1 MTLMTREAEDDLTEP
16 SPQGDPDNKQS
27 FRVWSRSSI
36 GDKAR
41 SQTTC
46 SQFHQGRLVELSNP
60 STSQYRDTLK
70 QVMDYFARHGS
81 SLAQAQQQAFAWIGQ
96 QVQVLAA
103 YLAYI
108 DVFWT
113 LTVVSLATP
122 ARAHTAQGEAR
133 RTGAGQPL

>member
-16 SPQGDPDNKQS
+16 SLQGDPDNRQS
-27 FRVWSRSSI
+27 FRIWSRSSI

-46 SQFHQGRLVELSNP
+46 SQFHQSRLVELSNP
-60 STSQYRDTLK
+60 ISGHAETGDGLFREAWQLAGASTAAGL
-70 QVMDYFARHGS
+70 
-81 SLAQAQQQAFAWIGQ
+81 AWIGQ

-103 YLAYI
+103 YLAYF
-108 DVFWT
+108 DVFCT
-113 LTVVSLATP
+113 LTVVPLAAP